1 MYLCDTGSIILRSG
15 SGRRSTTRP
24 RSCTSSYGLWKST
37 IDRATRG
44 SRRVLRPF
52 SDPSLVHTRS
62 RSPSRPTQTGTLWGD
77 PSAIRVARCAKF
89 GRSMRALAS
98 ADNGAGIDTLLGVS
112 SPGAEAELPQVVGD
126 EQPGFGARLNLGGSP
141 ARGVFPQFESLG
153 RHLEQAQ
160 VGHHQLDDARRRDG
174 QGAALEQ
181 PGPAVFGGVLQRDE
195 HPLGAG
201 REIHGSTDAAALA
214 RGDAP
219 VGEVAVLRHFV

>member
-1 MYLCDTGSIILRSG
+1 MYLCDTGSMILRSG

-24 RSCTSSYGLWKST
+24 RSCTSSYGLWKSR

-62 RSPSRPTQTGTLWGD
+62 RSPSRQTQTGTLWGE

-98 ADNGAGIDTLLGVS
+98 ADNGAGIDTLLDGRARHS

-126 EQPGFGARLNLGGSP
+126 EQPGFGARLNLRGGP
-141 ARGVFPQFESLG
+141 ARGVSPQYESFE
-153 RHLEQAQ
+153 RHRDQSQ
-160 VGHHQLDDARRRDG
+160 VGANNSAD
-174 QGAALEQ
+174 
-181 PGPAVFGGVLQRDE
+181 
-195 HPLGAG
+195 
-201 REIHGSTDAAALA
+201 TT
-214 RGDAP
+214 
-219 VGEVAVLRHFV
+219 